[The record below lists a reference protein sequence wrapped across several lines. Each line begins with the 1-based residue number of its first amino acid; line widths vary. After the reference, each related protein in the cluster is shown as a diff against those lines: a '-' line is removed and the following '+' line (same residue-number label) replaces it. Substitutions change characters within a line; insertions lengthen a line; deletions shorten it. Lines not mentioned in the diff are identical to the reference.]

1 MAPQIEEYWL
11 NDCGCEFY
19 VQDGTECEPTA
30 LCTKAE
36 EVPPEVEYVFSLMNF
51 DGNENKVTLD
61 EFLKSAGHYRKL
73 RQLLSI
79 QLLDEHRTDIIR
91 RIKENKMSSSTTE
104 TWKEHKNKWNANIF
118 P

>member
-1 MAPQIEEYWL
+1 MTFTSKL
-11 NDCGCEFY
+11 VG
-19 VQDGTECEPTA
+19 VRGEPTA

-79 QLLDEHRTDIIR
+79 QLLDEQRTDIIR
-91 RIKENKMSSSTTE
+91 SIKENKMSSSTTE
-104 TWKEHKNKWNANIF
+104 TWKEHKNKWNANKF
-118 P
+118 SP